1 MGYECEAIHRANS
14 KEGMTESMG
23 YYADRN
29 TARAVMVSTNTMKVL
44 IRSTQTLTYQ
54 NEYKVMDMLMIMLER
69 Q

>member
-29 TARAVMVSTNTMKVL
+29 TATAVMVSTNTMKVL
-44 IRSTQTLTYQ
+44 IRSIRTLTYQ
-54 NEYKVMDMLMIMLER
+54 NG
-69 Q
+69 